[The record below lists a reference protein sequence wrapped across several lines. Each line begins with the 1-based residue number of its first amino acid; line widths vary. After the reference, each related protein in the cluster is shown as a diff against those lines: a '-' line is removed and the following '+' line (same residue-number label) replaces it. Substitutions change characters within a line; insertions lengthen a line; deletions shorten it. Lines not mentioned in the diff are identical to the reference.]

1 MCGDIRYEC
10 AADPIAMGNCHCRD
24 CQKAT
29 GSAFAAAVLVPTSA
43 VNITGEVKY
52 HEVTGDSGR
61 IVRRGFCPNCG
72 VRLFG
77 KATASPEIISIM
89 AGSLELVSAASGHL
103 YSERAVL
110 GLYESGSAQVP
121 RLAPELVRG
130 SPDFGGENFF
140 RLATFD

>member
-1 MCGDIRYEC
+1 VRLTRLPWGIAT
-10 AADPIAMGNCHCRD
+10 AAIAKRR
-24 CQKAT
+24 Q
-29 GSAFAAAVLVPTSA
+29 AAHLLRQFLSPLCL
-43 VNITGEVKY
+43 NITGEVKY